1 MSNTQLAIHI
11 SRTSVHVAEVLRSN
25 QEIIQQHHFELLES
39 TPDAY
44 RSKLKSIF
52 NSLTTLQDEYPEY
65 TMAWSSPKH
74 TLIPLSVY
82 NESSA
87 KSIFQL
93 MFGESIDEKMIDFNR
108 LMELNMVNVFEIP
121 DWVKSFFIIRF
132 PQIVFKHEHSMTLRA
147 LFQMGTF
154 KRKITVSF
162 NDEYVNIT
170 IVQKNELI
178 FSNGFEFQTAEDVLY
193 HLLFVMEQQEIT
205 NEEGELSFYFT
216 DDISA
221 EKAEQTKALI
231 EQHKPF
237 KNIKISTIDSILK
250 LQTLCV

>member
-25 QEIIQQHHFELLES
+25 QNIIQEFHFELLES
-39 TPDAY
+39 TPGGY
-44 RSKLKSIF
+44 RNKLKSIF
-52 NSLTTLQDEYPEY
+52 DSLTTLQDEYLEY
-65 TMAWSSPKH
+65 TMAWSTPKH

-82 NESSA
+82 NESSS

-93 MFGESIDEKMIDFNR
+93 MFGEGTDENMIDFNR

-132 PQIVFKHEHSMTLRA
+132 PQIVFKHEHAITLRA

-154 KRKITVSF
+154 KKKVTLSF
-162 NDEYVNIT
+162 NDEYVNIL
-170 IVQKNELI
+170 IIQKNELI
-178 FSNGFEFQTAEDVLY
+178 FSNVFEYQTAEDVLY
-193 HLLFVMEQQEIT
+193 HLLFVMEQQGFT
-205 NEEGELSFYFT
+205 HDEGELNFYFT
-216 DDISA
+216 DDKTKEA
-221 EKAEQTKALI
+221 AKQTMALI
-231 EQHKPF
+231 DQIKPF
-237 KNIKISTIDSILK
+237 KNINTSSIDSILK